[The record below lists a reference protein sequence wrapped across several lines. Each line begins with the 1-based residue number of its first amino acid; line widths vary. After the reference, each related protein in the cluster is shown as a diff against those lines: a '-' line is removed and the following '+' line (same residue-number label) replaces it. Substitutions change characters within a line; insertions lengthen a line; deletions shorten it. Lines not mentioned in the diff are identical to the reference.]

1 MLLKRVGFS
10 RRTPGDGGAFSVVSG
25 PGLHLLATLVSLL
38 TKSSVAH
45 DLQIHS
51 KLISVAGKLCAGLMV
66 ETARRKAT
74 ADIPLLESVS
84 TELLYHCVKVFAIV
98 SCVVEG
104 GASPSLGTPR
114 NTLQSITNP
123 SLSPMK
129 KKVGIAS
136 PPPQNTTGDRQQSL
150 QSSPSMSATGTSQ
163 DGVLNLKSDLA
174 QDGTRKIGFF
184 GGSPHYGKILEVSR
198 AVFAV
203 YRVAAVGDE
212 SFGRFSA
219 PLRAALRCVAS
230 ILELSASNS
239 IGKNTEEV
247 LSYLKTNLA
256 LQPYLT
262 LACVQS
268 LLRCIFKTNVV
279 ATTKGF
285 LDAPSSV
292 GRSQL
297 DPRGGMF
304 HACFDVPFNEL
315 VHAFHLPSGAAT
327 DQGTAAPAAAAEQK
341 PLQRNLSAAALPLR
355 TKSSLIKSLGSK
367 AADRAA
373 LASYIRLF
381 EPMVIRALKLYT
393 LASDAQQQ
401 SQVLELLIQLVQLRV
416 NYCLLDSDQV
426 FIGFVIKQLEHVEN
440 GEVPNAQK
448 VVPNI
453 FRFLV
458 LLSYEKNHSKP
469 IIDVPRILSL
479 CEALF
484 ASGQPPQKVVIPA
497 LIAVTEDLFL
507 QKNSGSSADL
517 DELESQ
523 RESVLNMLLKLIIYP
538 EAMEI
543 VLTVVGALKKEG
555 EEKWRKV

>member
-1 MLLKRVGFS
+1 ML
-10 RRTPGDGGAFSVVSG
+10 PC
-25 PGLHLLATLVSLL
+25 PGLHLLATLVSFL
-38 TKSSVAH
+38 TKSSVTH
-45 DLQIHS
+45 DLQIHA

-74 ADIPLLESVS
+74 ADVPLLESVS
-84 TELLYHCVKVFAIV
+84 TELLYHCVKVFAVV

-114 NTLQSITNP
+114 NALQSITNP
-123 SLSPMK
+123 SLSPIK

-136 PPPQNTTGDRQQSL
+136 PPPPPPPAQNTTGDRPQSL
-150 QSSPSMSATGTSQ
+150 QSSPSSAMSTAQ

-212 SFGRFSA
+212 SFARFSA

-230 ILELSASNS
+230 ILELSASNG
-239 IGKNTEEV
+239 IGKHTEEV
-247 LSYLKTNLA
+247 LSYLKTNLT

-279 ATTKGF
+279 ASLSPG
-285 LDAPSSV
+285 AG
-292 GRSQL
+292 GRSQA
-297 DPRGGMF
+297 DPRAGMF
-304 HACFDVPFNEL
+304 HACFDAPYNEL
-315 VHAFHLPSGAAT
+315 VHALHLPSGAAT
-327 DQGTAAPAAAAEQK
+327 DQGTAAAEQK
-341 PLQRNLSAAALPLR
+341 PLQRNRSSAALPLR

-393 LASDAQQQ
+393 LSSDAQQQ

-440 GEVPNAQK
+440 GEVPNAQR

-479 CEALF
+479 CEGLF

-497 LIAVTEDLFL
+497 LIAITEDLFL

-555 EEKWRKV
+555 EEKWRKVKPRMV